1 MSGSKIMAR
10 VTDLEN
16 AVFAQTAAMGA
27 LPTLYAAT
35 APAVR
40 GAQYFGPDQLFGMRG
55 YPKQVRFV
63 RAATSAAGGPTPVG
77 DLRRAHWRPLRA
89 APLIA

>member
-1 MSGSKIMAR
+1 MSGSKFMEKM
-10 VTDLEN
+10 TELEN

-35 APAVR
+35 SPDVR

-55 YPKQVRFV
+55 YPKQVHFV
-63 RAATSAAGGPTPVG
+63 RAARNPETAGRLWGVSEELTGVRYDP
-77 DLRRAHWRPLRA
+77 A
-89 APLIA
+89 LIAP